1 MSSTQ
6 RGRSTFAGRHEI
18 VDGIVGRF
26 DGITA
31 DGRKEDEDEAIFRG
45 VRANSRDL

>member
-1 MSSTQ
+1 M
-6 RGRSTFAGRHEI
+6 
-18 VDGIVGRF
+18 DGIVGRF
-26 DGITA
+26 DRVTA